1 MVKKLLQMQKMRAR
15 PLGWEDRL
23 EQEMPSHSSILPG
36 EAHGQRNLVDCGPWG
51 GKERARL
58 SS

>member
-1 MVKKLLQMQKMRAR
+1 MVKKLLPMQKMRAR

-36 EAHGQRNLVDCGPWG
+36 EAHGRGTWCTVVHGVETSGHD
-51 GKERARL
+51 
-58 SS
+58 